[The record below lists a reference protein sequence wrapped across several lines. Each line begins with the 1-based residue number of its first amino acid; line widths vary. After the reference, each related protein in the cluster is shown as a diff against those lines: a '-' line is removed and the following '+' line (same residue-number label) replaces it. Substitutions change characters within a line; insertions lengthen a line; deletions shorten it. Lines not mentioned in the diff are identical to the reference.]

1 MTNGAGSTVI
11 CRNPAC
17 SDPVPPTRHGRPR
30 IYCSDACRRAYYRA
44 GTARRGSPD
53 TERHDRYV
61 QQILDELWQRIDR
74 LRDLAHADRTGLTG
88 ADSPRSQALALLKG
102 SAEACKDLQDLDAA
116 IVQQAR
122 DRGVKV
128 ADIAAAR
135 NISADKVSRDWPAD
149 SIDRRMNQRQQ
160 RRSVVH
166 RPAGSPD
173 VANEP
178 LHLPGRYLP
187 GEGLGPGLSGYGRD
201 STEGPPPT
209 GDRCPYPAD
218 RPARRPRCASA
229 SLTGPVVC
237 RGCRNVSTS
246 LTPDPREP
254 RHEGHEGAVP
264 ADRAVRQGHARRG

>member
-1 MTNGAGSTVI
+1 MTNGVGSTAI

-17 SDPVPPTRHGRPR
+17 SEPVPSTRHGRPR
-30 IYCSDACRRAYYRA
+30 IYCSDACRKAYYRISP
-44 GTARRGSPD
+44 ARRVSPD
-53 TERHDRYV
+53 AERHDRYV

-173 VANEP
+173 VVNEP

-201 STEGPPPT
+201 ATEGPPPMGGT
-209 GDRCPYPAD
+209 CPYAAA
-218 RPARRPRCASA
+218 RPARRPRRACA
-229 SLTGPVVC
+229 SLTGPAVC
-237 RGCRNVSTS
+237 RGCRNVCTS
-246 LTPDPREP
+246 LTPDMRES
-254 RHEGHEGAVP
+254 RHEGAVS